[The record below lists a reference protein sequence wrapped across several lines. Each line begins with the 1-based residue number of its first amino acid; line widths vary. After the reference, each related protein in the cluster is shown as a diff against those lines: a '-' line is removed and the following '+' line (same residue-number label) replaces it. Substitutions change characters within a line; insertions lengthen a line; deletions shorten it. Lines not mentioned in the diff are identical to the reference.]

1 MTALPLRQGSPAL
14 SYCLGLCMEGQMDK
28 NTPTETD
35 QGDCNLSSEL
45 EFANAA
51 DATGLWFALAVVLAV
66 LAAGVIMYR
75 SGNSDIV
82 TAANEPTPAATHSD
96 PLSPAILP
104 ER

>member
-1 MTALPLRQGSPAL
+1 
-14 SYCLGLCMEGQMDK
+14 MEGPMDK
-28 NTPTETD
+28 NAPKEID
-35 QGDCNLSSEL
+35 QGDCNLSSAL

-51 DATGLWFALAVVLAV
+51 DATGLWFALAVVLAI
-66 LAAGVIMYR
+66 LAAGVIVYR

-82 TAANEPTPAATHSD
+82 TAANEPMPAAAHSD